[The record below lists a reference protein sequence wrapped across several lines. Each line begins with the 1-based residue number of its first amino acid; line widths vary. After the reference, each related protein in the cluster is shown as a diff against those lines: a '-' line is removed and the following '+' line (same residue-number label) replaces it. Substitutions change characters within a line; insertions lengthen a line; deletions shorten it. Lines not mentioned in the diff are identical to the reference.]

1 MFSQEGYQDDSLFV
15 CLGEYTRS
23 AFVLVLKQVFDEWLI
38 HILWLMACHFYPTFF
53 FSHGDDWRT
62 FYSFIDSFQEP
73 VGKIHRMARTAVILG
88 HFDKCTSGFLRQP
101 VHIIR
106 IGTSEFI
113 DVLVIVSHCY
123 HTHFFIV
130 GHQSLYKC
138 VFFCSHVLGF
148 VYNQYCLTDFVR
160 FYFFLTYHLG
170 CLWNDI
176 LWIFK
181 ISYPSQE
188 IEAIG
193 VECFYFDKMGCI
205 AYQLH
210 KPLFELRSGCPWKCQ
225 HQ

>member
-1 MFSQEGYQDDSLFV
+1 MGYQIISQGLINI
-15 CLGEYTRS
+15 LGTVMHYS
-23 AFVLVLKQVFDEWLI
+23 
-38 HILWLMACHFYPTFF
+38 YPTLILL
-53 FSHGDDWRT
+53 HGYNRSLLHTTTDIADK
-62 FYSFIDSFQEP
+62 P
-73 VGKIHRMARTAVILG
+73 VGNIDYLARTAVILG

-170 CLWNDI
+170 CL
-176 LWIFK
+176 
-181 ISYPSQE
+181 
-188 IEAIG
+188 
-193 VECFYFDKMGCI
+193 
-205 AYQLH
+205 
-210 KPLFELRSGCPWKCQ
+210 
-225 HQ
+225 